1 VSIVSPYRYWLKL
14 IEVIAA
20 TIILSDFEW
29 DLLSGKWGLSL
40 HIFHVENATQDS
52 DDIQQKHL
60 TATAF
65 LRFHIK
71 SRGCIYP

>member
-40 HIFHVENATQDS
+40 HTFRVETATQDS
-52 DDIQQKHL
+52 DIL
-60 TATAF
+60 G
-65 LRFHIK
+65 R
-71 SRGCIYP
+71 YPAKASNCDRILEVPY